1 MGLAVEESNGTWFG
15 CLLDSKDRL
24 VSAAF
29 GNNSKTV
36 RSHLTDYSKH
46 GDVQPLSGNHQAVSE
61 MIRLFNGKDP
71 REKLDLNMDRV
82 SKFQQRVY
90 DLLNQIPLGRVTT
103 YGLLSKRLSSSPRAV
118 GGAVG
123 SNPWPL
129 FVPCQRVVNFDLTV
143 GNYGMCGSLTSNGT
157 NVKRE
162 LLLRENVPIVS
173 ERIVA
178 KALWDPARI
187 GR

>member
-1 MGLAVEESNGTWFG
+1 MS
-15 CLLDSKDRL
+15 S
-24 VSAAF
+24 AF
-29 GNNSKTV
+29 GDSSKSV
-36 RSHLTDYSKH
+36 RSHLREYAKH
-46 GDVQPLSGNHQAVSE
+46 GHVQALSGSHQAVSE
-61 MIRLFNGKDP
+61 MIRLFNGKEP
-71 REKLDLNMDRV
+71 RQKLDFNMDRV
-82 SKFQQRVY
+82 SKFQQDVY

-143 GNYGMCGSLTSNGT
+143 GNYGMCGSLSSKGT
-157 NVKRE
+157 HVKRE